1 MKKTVIAIMIAVVLI
16 AAALIVIP
24 EIILRSNGFHDVFG
38 RVSVNAEGTCYVC
51 DMQTG
56 EMTENVDFGI
66 HDRINKKKGSVRSS
80 LHIDGFI
87 DVDTLNAAGNDKVYV
102 GWLGYFGDEK
112 EMPYGITL
120 HYGPGLDNPNDV
132 PPYSYLVYDGE
143 NDVISVVMTYPEGDE
158 REGTYVA
165 LFGFA
170 AKEAASIYYHEHLDL
185 LKPAAFAVTE

>member
-1 MKKTVIAIMIAVVLI
+1 MKKTVIAIIAAVVII

-38 RVSVNAEGTCYVC
+38 RVSVNAEGTCYVY

-87 DVDTLNAAGNDKVYV
+87 DVDALNAEGNGKVYV

-112 EMPYGITL
+112 DMPYCITL
-120 HYGPGLDNPNDV
+120 HYGPGLDNPMDV
-132 PPYSYLVYDGE
+132 PPYSYLVCDSE
-143 NDVISVVMTYPEGDE
+143 RVVSVVMTYPQGAE
-158 REGTYVA
+158 REGTYIA

-170 AKEAASIYYHEHLDL
+170 TKEAASSYYHEHLDL
-185 LKPAAFAVTE
+185 LKPASPAVTE